1 MTWGAPVRAPP
12 RGGGELRNFILR
24 RLVYAIPT
32 LLGISIITFVIVRLA
47 PGDPIRIFTFGSRAT
62 NEDIEA
68 LRHLY
73 GLDKPLP
80 LQYID
85 WLWRLVHL
93 DFGQS
98 FIYHQDAAAL
108 FVQYIPNTL
117 QLAVLALT
125 LQLLIGVPLGVIA
138 ALKRGTWIDG
148 FVRVFG
154 VAGHAVPAFW
164 LGLVLILIFAV
175 QLRLLPSQGM
185 LTVGKDQWDLLDRAK
200 HILLP
205 AIVLSLTGIANYSR
219 ILRTETLDVLG
230 QDFVRT
236 AHAKGLRE
244 RTVMFVHALR
254 NALIPVVTALGGIL
268 AGLIGGA
275 LVIEQ
280 VFSWPGIGRFTFAA
294 AIAKDYPVIQAGVM
308 ISGVLLVISYI
319 LRDLVYAMVDPRIS
333 VK

>member
-1 MTWGAPVRAPP
+1 VGAPEWAPP
-12 RGGGELRNFILR
+12 RRGGGELRNFILR
-24 RLVYAIPT
+24 RFAYAIPT

-47 PGDPIRIFTFGSRAT
+47 PGDPIRFYTFGSRAT

-68 LRHLY
+68 LRAVY

-80 LQYID
+80 LQYVD
-85 WLWRLVHL
+85 WMWKLLHL

-117 QLAVLALT
+117 QLAVLGLA
-125 LQLLIGVPLGVIA
+125 LQLLIGVPLGVLA

-148 FVRVFG
+148 AVRVFG

-164 LGLVLILIFAV
+164 LGLVLILTFAV
-175 QLRLLPSQGM
+175 QLHWLPSQGL
-185 LTVGKDQWDLLDRAK
+185 LTVGKDQWDILDRFK

-205 AIVLSLTGIANYSR
+205 AFVLSLTGIANYSR

-244 RTVMFVHALR
+244 RTVMYVHALR

-308 ISGVLLVISYI
+308 ISASLLVVSYI

-333 VK
+333 VR

>member
-1 MTWGAPVRAPP
+1 M
-12 RGGGELRNFILR
+12 RNFILR

-85 WLWRLVHL
+85 WLWRLLHL

-117 QLAVLALT
+117 QLAVLALM

-205 AIVLSLTGIANYSR
+205 AIVL
-219 ILRTETLDVLG
+219 
-230 QDFVRT
+230 
-236 AHAKGLRE
+236 
-244 RTVMFVHALR
+244 
-254 NALIPVVTALGGIL
+254 
-268 AGLIGGA
+268 
-275 LVIEQ
+275 
-280 VFSWPGIGRFTFAA
+280 
-294 AIAKDYPVIQAGVM
+294 
-308 ISGVLLVISYI
+308 
-319 LRDLVYAMVDPRIS
+319 
-333 VK
+333 